1 MFRNFT
7 SEQITENFIT
17 PDSIVNMDE
26 VPLTFDMPLTRTINK
41 KGESSV
47 NLKTTGHEK
56 THFTVVLACTASGKK
71 LPPMTIF
78 KRKTMPKEKLPAG
91 IVVKVNPKG
100 WMDETMMKN
109 WLNECYSKRPGGFFR
124 RSKCLLVLDS
134 MRAHIMDT
142 VKQAIAGMNSI
153 PAVIPGGT
161 TKFLQPLDISVNRSF
176 KTHLRAK
183 WEKWMTEGDHSFT
196 QTGRMKRA
204 SLYEV
209 CTWILA
215 AWEKVPESAI
225 KNGFRKA
232 EIVAPDNTTA
242 TTSAARDE
250 DAAESDLESDDEVT
264 ASGDTTA
271 TTSAARADD
280 AAECDLD
287 SDDEVTAIG
296 DTSAVSTEA
305 VLSLFLS
312 DTEES
317 DFSGFSEED
326 E

>member
-1 MFRNFT
+1 M
-7 SEQITENFIT
+7 Q
-17 PDSIVNMDE
+17 P
-26 VPLTFDMPLTRTINK
+26 
-41 KGESSV
+41 
-47 NLKTTGHEK
+47 
-56 THFTVVLACTASGKK
+56 C
-71 LPPMTIF
+71 MTIF

-100 WMDETMMKN
+100 WMDEAMMKD

-134 MRAHIMDT
+134 MRAHITDT
-142 VKQAIAGMNSI
+142 VKQAIKATNTI

-176 KTHLRAK
+176 KTHLRTK

-196 QTGRMKRA
+196 KTGRMRRA
-204 SLYEV
+204 TLHEV
-209 CTWILA
+209 CSWILA

-232 EIVAPDNTTA
+232 EIVASDNTTA
-242 TTSAARDE
+242 TTSAASAD
-250 DAAESDLESDDEVT
+250 DTVAADDTTAESDLDSDDDVT
-264 ASGDTTA
+264 ASGDT
-271 TTSAARADD
+271 SA
-280 AAECDLD
+280 L
-287 SDDEVTAIG
+287 
-296 DTSAVSTEA
+296 STEML
-305 VLSLFLS
+305 LSLFLS

-317 DFSGFSEED
+317 DFSGFSGED